1 MDYLYQYGLFLG
13 ETITV
18 TLAVIVV
25 VATVVATAAKGRS
38 RGRERLEV
46 TKLNEHYREL
56 EETIKDQF
64 LDKQSA
70 KRLNKQHKK
79 ELKVER
85 KQGSAERKKLYILRF
100 KGDMQASGVDE
111 LREEVTAVLTV
122 ARETDE
128 VLVCLESP
136 GGMVHAYGLAA
147 SQLSRIRDRG
157 IPLTVA
163 VDQVAASGGY
173 LMACVANRIVS
184 APFAIIG
191 SIGVV
196 AQLPNLHRFLK
207 KHDIDYELLT
217 AGEYK
222 RTLTVFGENT
232 PEGRKKAQEEL
243 ETTHRLFKDFIGRYR
258 PQVSLDDVATGE
270 YWLGEQ
276 AFQLRLVDT
285 LKTSDDYLMEQ
296 HRDADLLEIRY
307 HRKRPLT
314 KRLSLAFE
322 SALNRAG
329 TAAGGALGRSIDA
342 KSGPV

>member
-1 MDYLYQYGLFLG
+1 M
-13 ETITV
+13 
-18 TLAVIVV
+18 
-25 VATVVATAAKGRS
+25 
-38 RGRERLEV
+38 
-46 TKLNEHYREL
+46 
-56 EETIKDQF
+56 
-64 LDKQSA
+64 
-70 KRLNKQHKK
+70 
-79 ELKVER
+79 
-85 KQGSAERKKLYILRF
+85 
-100 KGDMQASGVDE
+100 
-111 LREEVTAVLTV
+111 
-122 ARETDE
+122 
-128 VLVCLESP
+128 
-136 GGMVHAYGLAA
+136 
-147 SQLSRIRDRG
+147 
-157 IPLTVA
+157 A

>member
-1 MDYLYQYGLFLG
+1 MDYLYQYGLFLA
-13 ETITV
+13 EAV
-18 TLAVIVV
+18 TATAAVVVV
-25 VATVVATAAKGRS
+25 VATVITAAAKGRN

-46 TKLNEHYREL
+46 TKINEHYREL
-56 EETIKDQF
+56 EETIKDHF

-70 KRLNKQHKK
+70 KRLNKEHKK
-79 ELKVER
+79 ALK
-85 KQGSAERKKLYILRF
+85 AERKRGSADRRKVYVLRF
-100 KGDMQASGVDE
+100 KGDIQASGVDE

-122 ARETDE
+122 ARKTDE
-128 VLVCLESP
+128 VLVRLESP

-147 SQLSRIRDRG
+147 SQLSRIRDHG

-173 LMACVANRIVS
+173 LMACVANRIIS

-258 PQVSLDDVATGE
+258 PQVSLDEVATGE

-276 AFQLRLVDT
+276 AFQLRLVDAI
-285 LKTSDDYLMEQ
+285 KTSDDYLMEQ
-296 HRDADLLEIRY
+296 QEDADLFEIRY
-307 HRKRPLT
+307 HRRQRLG

-322 SALNRAG
+322 SALNRA
-329 TAAGGALGRSIDA
+329 AGRLSN
-342 KSGPV
+342 